1 MTEQTSTVPQA
12 LTMQLYESYQYL
24 AEACLLLENAVRG
37 DREQYPVYVPTF
49 GVSEEDHASQAA
61 RDAALASMT
70 QLYVL
75 DEEEAMVG
83 AGILCASSDTVDA
96 AETLNKA
103 KLAFKAAVMAV
114 RSYGSSKGSPVD
126 RVTKLI
132 NDEVLEK
139 GYRNEALKTALGT
152 AGISALD
159 LKRCYAQIRIMP
171 PHLDV
176 FSWTWATNHSRI
188 KKITV
193 EDAIEMARNLPDSHR
208 AAAVTAEALLGQCKA
223 GETLVKRVRL
233 RNQLRANYAYR
244 EDDRVIRKACPVSGV
259 VIAQQKIMPRKLWRE
274 DPATLDQENPR
285 LPRVSGIEQAPF
297 IQVLDLYRYA
307 KSD

>member
-1 MTEQTSTVPQA
+1 MTQSGAAVPQE
-12 LTMQLYESYQYL
+12 MVMRLYEAYQRM
-24 AEACLLLENAVRG
+24 AESCLLLEDAVRA
-37 DREQYPVYVPTF
+37 DQADYPVYVPTY
-49 GVSEEDHASQAA
+49 GSSEEDHGSQGA
-61 RDAALASMT
+61 REAALASMT

-75 DEEEAMVG
+75 DEGEALVG
-83 AGILCASSDTVDA
+83 AGILCASADTVEA
-96 AETLNKA
+96 VENLNAA
-103 KLAFKAAVMAV
+103 KLVFKAAVMAV
-114 RSYGSSKGSPVD
+114 RSYGSSKGAPVD

-132 NDEVLEK
+132 NDEVVEK
-139 GYRNEALKTALGT
+139 GYRNEALKKALGT

-188 KKITV
+188 KKISV
-193 EDAIEMARNLPDSHR
+193 EDAIEMARNLPDAQR
-208 AAAVTAEALLGQCKA
+208 TAALTAEALLSNCRA
-223 GETLVKRVRL
+223 GETLVKRVPL

-244 EDDRVIRKACPVSGV
+244 EDDRVIRKACPVSGI

-274 DPATLDQENPR
+274 DPATLDTETPR
-285 LPRVSGIEQAPF
+285 LPRLSGIESEPF

-307 KSD
+307 R